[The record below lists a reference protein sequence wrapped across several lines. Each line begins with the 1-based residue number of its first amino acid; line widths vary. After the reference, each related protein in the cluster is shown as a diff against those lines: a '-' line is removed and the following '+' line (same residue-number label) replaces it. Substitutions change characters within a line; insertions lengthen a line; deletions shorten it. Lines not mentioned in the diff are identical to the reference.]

1 MKRKT
6 PRAFTALRI
15 LTVSFVSGFAIPTLM
30 AQIAPSAKPV
40 DKAAEEAVVL
50 SPFVISTDADDGYAA
65 TESASASRFKQ
76 KLKDIPQS
84 IAIMSGQFLK
94 DIGAV
99 DLADVIPLV
108 GGTVSGGTRGQ
119 GWRGASG

>member
-50 SPFVISTDADDGYAA
+50 SPFVISTDTLRPRVRRRPALNK
-65 TESASASRFKQ
+65 S
-76 KLKDIPQS
+76 
-84 IAIMSGQFLK
+84 
-94 DIGAV
+94 
-99 DLADVIPLV
+99 
-108 GGTVSGGTRGQ
+108 
-119 GWRGASG
+119 